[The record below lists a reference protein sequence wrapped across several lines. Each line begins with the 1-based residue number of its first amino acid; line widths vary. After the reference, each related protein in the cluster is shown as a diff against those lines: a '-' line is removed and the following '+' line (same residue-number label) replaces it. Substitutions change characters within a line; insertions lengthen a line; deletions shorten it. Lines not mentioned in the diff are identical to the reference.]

1 MLRRLVVAV
10 AAALIFSL
18 PSASLPSTLAQPPDP
33 PRRVWLPLI
42 AGSPVRPLLI
52 SAFVYDGVV
61 SGDKDEAFQIY
72 NPNAFPVDLAGWQL
86 RSGAR
91 LAAFPALSIPP
102 MGRIWCGR
110 EALAFRRVF
119 GALPACEWGA
129 DTLPEVPNLTGGAL
143 QFANTGGRFALIA
156 PDGQERDAVVYKAGN
171 LAEAGWRGPAV
182 EPYKPTSAFSEQ
194 GQVLYRK
201 LDELTARPLPDTD
214 QAVDWASDL
223 SDPLLGRRV
232 RYGGWRLEDFFFP
245 AKAEEDAWLQVVV
258 APDASFDALSQS
270 LWSAQNS
277 ILYEGFTFESPPLA
291 TILADRALAG
301 VSVRLLLEGAPP
313 GGISDQQRWCVER
326 VSKSGGQVHYMVA
339 DSAAG
344 IQDRYVNQHAK
355 LWLLDDRTAIVSSEN
370 PSPDSFPNDEKVD
383 GTLGRR
389 GVYLA
394 TNAPAVVHRIG
405 EIMRADLDTAF
416 LDILL
421 YDPAHPT
428 LGAPPP
434 DFVPVFD
441 SGGIRYAAP
450 FARPL
455 ERAGR
460 FRFEVC
466 QAPEHSLRSSDCLL
480 GLLGRA
486 GAGDTV
492 LVEQLQEP
500 PYWGPGNGTVE
511 NDPNPRVEAYIAAA
525 RRGATVR
532 VLLDAYF
539 DDLSSARSNLRTQEY
554 LMAVARSEG
563 LDLEVRRANPAGLG
577 LHNKMVLAEIA
588 GHGSVFVGSLNGGE
602 ASAKVN
608 REVSLL
614 VESDDAFRYL
624 ADVFG
629 RDWGEVAGQRD
640 SFHAPQVG
648 VK

>member
-1 MLRRLVVAV
+1 
-10 AAALIFSL
+10 
-18 PSASLPSTLAQPPDP
+18 
-33 PRRVWLPLI
+33 LPLI

-72 NPNAFPVDLAGWQL
+72 NPNAFPVDMSGWQL

-91 LAAFPALSIPP
+91 SAAFPALSIPP
-102 MGRIWCGR
+102 MERIWCGR
-110 EALAFRRVF
+110 EALAFRRTF

-129 DTLPEVPNLTGGAL
+129 DTLPEIPNLTGGAL
-143 QFANTGGRFALIA
+143 QLANTGGRISLIA
-156 PDGQERDAVVYKAGN
+156 PDSQERDVVVYKAGN
-171 LAEAGWRGPAV
+171 VAEGGWRGPAI
-182 EPYKPTSAFSEQ
+182 EPYKPTSAFSER

-201 LDELTARPLPDTD
+201 LDELSAMPVDDTD
-214 QAVDWASDL
+214 RAADWASD
-223 SDPLLGRRV
+223 STDPLLGRRV

-245 AKAEEDAWLQVVV
+245 AKAEEDASLQIVV

-270 LWSAQNS
+270 LWAAQKS
-277 ILYEGFTFESPPLA
+277 ILYEGFTFESPALA
-291 TILADRALAG
+291 TILADRAQAG
-301 VSVRLLLEGAPP
+301 VSVRVLLEGAPP
-313 GGISDQQRWCVER
+313 GGISDQQRWCVDR
-326 VSKSGGQVHYMVA
+326 IAQAGGQVYYMVA
-339 DSAAG
+339 DSSAG
-344 IQDRYVNQHAK
+344 VDDRYLSQHAK
-355 LWLLDDRTAIVSSEN
+355 IWLLDDRTAIVSSEN
-370 PSPDSFPNDEKVD
+370 PSLDSFPNDEKAD

-394 TNAPAVVHRIG
+394 TDAPAVVQRIG
-405 EIMRADLDTAF
+405 AIIRADLDTAF
-416 LDILL
+416 ADILP

-428 LGAPPP
+428 LGAPPL

-441 SGGIRYAAP
+441 SGGIQYAAP
-450 FARPL
+450 FATPL
-455 ERAGR
+455 EMAGR

-500 PYWGPGNGTVE
+500 PYWGPGDGTVE
-511 NDPNPRVEAYIAAA
+511 SDPNLRVEAYIAAA

-554 LMAVARSEG
+554 LMARARSES

-577 LHNKMVLAEIA
+577 LHNKMILAETA
-588 GHGSVFVGSLNGGE
+588 GAGWVMVGSLNGGE
-602 ASAKVN
+602 ASAKLN

-614 VESDDAFRYL
+614 IGSSDAHRYL
-624 ADVFG
+624 TRVFWS
-629 RDWGEVAGQRD
+629 DWGEAAGQRD

-648 VK
+648 VE